1 MVIKN
6 SAIHELRQVASLRS
20 RVETSLAS
28 AIISGKLAPGTL
40 ITVPTLA
47 AQFAVSATP
56 VREAILD
63 LEKRGF
69 VELVKNKGFR
79 VTDVSDQDLEEIVQ
93 IRRLLEG
100 PAMRIV
106 AERLRGTG
114 AESLRAQADR
124 IALAASNV
132 EFEDYIAADS
142 VFHLSLLRLTENER
156 LIDLVTELRKQTRMV
171 GLVNLS
177 RTAELEESVREHYQL
192 LELLQ
197 EGDGISAE
205 NLTRHHIG
213 HVLGWWA
220 GLSESAENRETV

>member
-1 MVIKN
+1 VVIKH
-6 SAIHELRQVASLRS
+6 SVIRELDQTASLRS
-20 RVETSLAS
+20 RVENSLAS

-79 VTDVSDQDLEEIVQ
+79 VTEVSAQDLEEIVQ
-93 IRRLLEG
+93 IRRLLEA
-100 PAMRIV
+100 PAMRIIV
-106 AERLRGTG
+106 DCFPDADVDSFR
-114 AESLRAQADR
+114 SQADQ
-124 IALAASNV
+124 IAAAAASA
-132 EFEDYIAADS
+132 EFEGYLSGDS
-142 VFHLSLLRLTENER
+142 AFHLSLLRLTKNER
-156 LIDLVTELRKQTRMV
+156 LVELVDELRKQTRMV

-177 RTAELEESVREHYQL
+177 RTVELEESVREHYQL

-197 EGDGISAE
+197 DGDGEAAE
-205 NLTRHHIG
+205 RLVHHHIG

-220 GLSESAENRETV
+220 GIAEPV